1 MNSNAWPMILEIPVR
16 WRRVCF
22 GLAAL
27 ILGEFFAFTA
37 EPVRPQ
43 PDLPLLTR
51 AAQVRQLSPGE
62 AQRGYPVHLR
72 GVVTYYDYSYGGKN
86 PALFLHDFES
96 SIFVGLEAGVT
107 FAQGDLLDLEGQSG
121 TGQFAPVVL
130 AKRVKSL
137 GRVPLPAP
145 KPVTYEQLATG
156 RENSQWLQISGVIR
170 SVKLRPNRDRGLYLD
185 IVLSGGGRV
194 RCTVSQAANM
204 NADWLVNATVRVH
217 GVCYIRFNE
226 NRQLLAPWLGV
237 TSLDDI
243 HVEKPAPTDLVEV
256 HIAQLL
262 QFNSQAVSGER
273 VKVRGVVTLLQK
285 NESLFIQEKH
295 LGLHVKTLQAT
306 PVKPGDIVEV
316 TGFSAL
322 GQFKPSLEDAIYRRV
337 GESVLPVPLK
347 LNAEAALTG
356 EYDAD
361 LMRIEARLLNRV
373 KQGDEQS
380 LVLQDGNSIFNAYL
394 ADPGQRDR
402 LASLRAGSRVELTGI
417 CLTEKKENWNPSAPS
432 RIESFRILLRTPQDI
447 IVLQQPSWWTLSRL
461 LWTQVI
467 LGLIVLAS
475 FAWVLA
481 LRKRVREQMGV
492 IEQKV
497 QREVMVE
504 ERTRIAADLHDEI
517 GSSLWSILLLSQM
530 AQKHDAMGTNER
542 RDLAEINRIAQQT
555 ARSIRDIVWFINPE
569 FDTVADL
576 VLRMKDAA
584 ATMLAG
590 IEYRFE
596 HSQLNPAETLS
607 LDFRQNILLIF
618 KESLTNIVKHTGA
631 TRVEITFSEE
641 AGSKILAV
649 QDNGAGFNTQTITSG
664 TGLKALRRR
673 AARLGGMLEII
684 SEPGHGTIM
693 CVRIGTGPT
702 K

>member
-1 MNSNAWPMILEIPVR
+1 MRYHVPVR

-22 GLAAL
+22 GLVAY
-27 ILGEFFAFTA
+27 ILGGFFAFTA
-37 EPVRPQ
+37 EPMPPQ

-51 AAQVRQLSPGE
+51 AAQVRQLSREE

-72 GVVTYYDYSYGGKN
+72 GVVTYYDDVHAVYYDRKN
-86 PALFLHDFES
+86 RAIFFHDFES
-96 SIFVGLEAGVT
+96 SVYVAMEAGAT
-107 FAQGDLLDLEGQSG
+107 FAPGDLLDLEGRSG
-121 TGQFAPVVL
+121 SGQFAPVVL
-130 AKRVKSL
+130 TTRVKSL
-137 GRVPLPAP
+137 GRAPLPAP
-145 KPVTYEQLATG
+145 KPVIYEQLATG
-156 RENSQWLQISGVIR
+156 RENSQWVQIAGVVR
-170 SVKLRPNRDRGLYLD
+170 SVELRSGRRLY
-185 IVLSGGGRV
+185 ITVVLSGGGRIG
-194 RCTVSQAANM
+194 CSVSQSANT
-204 NADWLVNATVRVH
+204 NTDWLVNATVRVN
-217 GVCYIRFNE
+217 GVCFGRFNE
-226 NRQLLAPWLGV
+226 NRQLRAPWLGV

-243 HVEKPAPTDLVEV
+243 HVEKLAPTDLVEV
-256 HIAQLL
+256 PIAQLL
-262 QFNSQAVSGER
+262 LFNSQAVYGER
-273 VKVRGVVTLLQK
+273 VKVRGVVTLLQN
-285 NESLFIQEKH
+285 NESLFIRENS
-295 LGLHVKTLQAT
+295 LGLHVKTSQAT

-337 GESVLPVPLK
+337 GESVSPVPLK

-361 LMRIEARLLNRV
+361 LVRIEARLLNRV

-380 LVLQDGNSIFNAYL
+380 LVLQDRNSIFNAYL
-394 ADPGQRDR
+394 ADPGKRDR
-402 LASLRAGSRVELTGI
+402 LASLRDGSRVELTGI
-417 CLTEKKENWNPSAPS
+417 CLVQKEESWNPSAPP
-432 RIESFRILLRTPQDI
+432 RIDSFHILLRTPQDI
-447 IVLQQPSWWTLSRL
+447 TVFQQPSWWTLSRL
-461 LWTQVI
+461 LWTLVI

-481 LRKRVREQMGV
+481 LRKRVQEQMGV

-569 FDTVADL
+569 YDTVADL

-596 HSQLNPAETLS
+596 HPQLNPGETLS

-618 KESLTNIVKHTGA
+618 KESLTNIVKHSGA
-631 TRVEITFSEE
+631 TRVDITFSEE
-641 AGSKILAV
+641 HGSRTLSI

-664 TGLKALRRR
+664 TGLKALSRR
-673 AARLGGMLEII
+673 AARLGGTLEIV

-693 CVRIGTGPT
+693 WIRIGIGPP